1 MGLFQKQPIL
11 DSSTLPQYS
20 VGDNTTLLIVGLGNP
35 GKEYDETR
43 HNIGFSI
50 VDRFAS
56 KQGFDNWIN
65 KKDLHC
71 LQTSH
76 KIGTSRVILCKPNT
90 FMNDSG
96 KAVQAVQRF
105 YKVNNTQT
113 LVVYD
118 ELDIEFGQI
127 RTRIGGGS
135 AGHNGVKSITQ
146 ACGESYRRMRVG
158 IGPKTHE
165 QMDTADFVLGKFSK
179 DNQEHMPALL
189 QESNAILSEYAYGNG
204 ELIAE
209 TRSFII

>member
-1 MGLFQKQPIL
+1 MGLFQKRPIL
-11 DSSTLPQYS
+11 DSSSMPQYS
-20 VGDNTTLLIVGLGNP
+20 VGDNVTLLIVGLGNP
-35 GKEYDETR
+35 GKEYDATR

-50 VDRFAS
+50 IDHFAT

-76 KIGTSRVILCKPNT
+76 TIGSSRVILCKPNT

-96 KAVQAVQRF
+96 KAVQALQRF
-105 YKVNNTQT
+105 YKIENSRT

-118 ELDIEFGQI
+118 ELDIDFGQI

-146 ACGESYRRMRVG
+146 ACGEDYRRMRVG
-158 IGPKTHE
+158 IGPKIPQ
-165 QMDTADFVLGKFSK
+165 QMDTADFVLGRFSK
-179 DNQEHMPALL
+179 EHQEHLPALL
-189 QESNAILSEYAYGNG
+189 QESNAILSEYAYGKG
-204 ELIAE
+204 ELLVE
-209 TRSFII
+209 TRNFII